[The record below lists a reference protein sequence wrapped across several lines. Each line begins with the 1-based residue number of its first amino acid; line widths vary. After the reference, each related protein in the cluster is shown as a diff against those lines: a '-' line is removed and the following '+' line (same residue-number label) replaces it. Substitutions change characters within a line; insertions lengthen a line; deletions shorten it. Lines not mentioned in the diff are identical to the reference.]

1 MSGLAV
7 MIFLGMRHAL
17 DPDHVATVDGMAF
30 GLIDRSPALAPWVG
44 SLFALGHGAV
54 VTAIAMGAGA
64 LGTRLTPSGAAATVI
79 EWSPVALLLVV
90 GSMNLAALLRT
101 EEFRPV
107 GLKSR
112 FLPRGLRENTHP
124 AVILFV
130 GVLFAL
136 ALDSIVQAATWGYAA
151 AQAGG
156 VGAAGLVGTVFTAGM
171 VVTATLYGH
180 VVCRVLTTAAA
191 SDNARRIRRAI
202 GWFTVALAYGVAAC
216 AMASAMWPALGL
228 EEAAS
233 TLLGLPM
240 VVAMVGVW
248 GLLRWRAR
256 RPAVGAVAVLET
268 TVPALPVE
276 PAAPSVR
283 RMSTLADA
291 GRACR

>member
-17 DPDHVATVDGMAF
+17 DPDHVATVDDMAF
-30 GLIDRSPALAPWVG
+30 GLIDRSPNLAPWVG

-54 VTAIAMGAGA
+54 VPAIARGAGA

-90 GSMNLAALLRT
+90 GTMNLVALLRT
-101 EEFRPV
+101 EEFKPV

-112 FLPRGLRENTHP
+112 FLPRSMRENSHP
-124 AVILFV
+124 AMVLLV

-156 VGAAGLVGTVFTAGM
+156 VGAAGLVGTIFTGGM

-216 AMASAMWPALGL
+216 AVGSAFWPSLGL

-240 VVAMVGVW
+240 VVAMLGAWGV
-248 GLLRWRAR
+248 LRWRAR
-256 RPAVGAVAVLET
+256 RPAMDALSLVSSAPVA
-268 TVPALPVE
+268 AAE
-276 PAAPSVR
+276 PAALPLR
-283 RMSTLADA
+283 RLAGLTDA
-291 GRACR
+291 TRACR